1 MRYAV
6 AVVSALLFVSACGS
20 SDDKD
25 AATAAETVTDTATV
39 TATAT
44 ATETTT
50 VTVTPEPPALPP
62 YPKGFPKK
70 VRVSEVP
77 FPINSEFEGQT
88 FAVAVAPGVW
98 TRLAPGTT
106 VQEAADFGTFTGYC
120 SSISAFEKK
129 YKPEP
134 RGNSCW

>member
-1 MRYAV
+1 MKCAV
-6 AVVSALLFVSACGS
+6 AIIAVLILASACGS
-20 SDDKD
+20 GNDED
-25 AATAAETVTDTATV
+25 AAAGKATVTTTV
-39 TATAT
+39 TTTETATAT
-44 ATETTT
+44 TT
-50 VTVTPEPPALPP
+50 VTITPEPPAPQP
-62 YPKGFPKK
+62 YPKGFPTK
-70 VRVSEVP
+70 VRVSDVP

-106 VQEAADFGTFTGYC
+106 VQEAADYGTFTGYC